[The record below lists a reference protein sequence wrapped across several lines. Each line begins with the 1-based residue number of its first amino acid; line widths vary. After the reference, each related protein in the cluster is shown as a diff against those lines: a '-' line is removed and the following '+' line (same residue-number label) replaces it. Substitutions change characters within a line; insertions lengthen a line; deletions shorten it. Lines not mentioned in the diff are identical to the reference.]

1 MSVLETDADRWV
13 SVQETVVDRRLTA
26 RDRQRPGFQAGSLPY
41 CLLSPVVTGR
51 QTDVAQW
58 WPALDQRRDR
68 PTDQQMDRP
77 WTGMDRQD
85 DLPLT
90 DAERQVTGIDR
101 QKTNTARPQTDNART
116 AAFLATDQTKET
128 SCRLYERMSLHGRHG
143 RPVAHT
149 SSPLQMVQEVYNAD
163 LTCHQ
168 TIENNMSQMQ
178 HYRDR
183 PYA

>member
-1 MSVLETDADRWV
+1 
-13 SVQETVVDRRLTA
+13 VDRRLTA
-26 RDRQRPGFQAGSLPY
+26 RDRQRPGYQAGSLAY

-51 QTDVAQW
+51 QTVVARW
-58 WPALDQRRDR
+58 WPALDRRRDR
-68 PTDQQMDRP
+68 PTDRRMNRP

-85 DLPLT
+85 DSPLTDAERQVTGILT

-101 QKTNTARPQTDNART
+101 QKTSTARQQIDNART

-128 SCRLYERMSLHGRHG
+128 SCRLHERMSLHGRHG
-143 RPVAHT
+143 WPVAHT
-149 SSPLQMVQEVYNAD
+149 SSPLQMVQDLYNAD

-178 HYRDR
+178 RYLGR